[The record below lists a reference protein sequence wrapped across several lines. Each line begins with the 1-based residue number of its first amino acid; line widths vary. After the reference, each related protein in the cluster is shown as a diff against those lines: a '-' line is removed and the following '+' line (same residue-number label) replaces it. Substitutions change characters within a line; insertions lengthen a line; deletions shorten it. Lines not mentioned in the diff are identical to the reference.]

1 LHCEHNK
8 TEHSNSTSTNWSST
22 IHSGTNNITQ
32 AIPVPKETVNE
43 KALPTE
49 ATGTQTAAVLD
60 DSGTAALKGIPES
73 TINDS
78 GSRLVSNQDDTTNS
92 THNLHALIMSQGDQT
107 VPIVLDRLENE
118 EHVSPE
124 NNTIQ
129 STGVQDDA
137 ATHLI
142 IPTLVGTSAFLH
154 YALRGSVR

>member
-1 LHCEHNK
+1 MKRPCQQKLQEHK
-8 TEHSNSTSTNWSST
+8 LLQYWM
-22 IHSGTNNITQ
+22 IVAQ
-32 AIPVPKETVNE
+32 Q
-43 KALPTE
+43 L
-49 ATGTQTAAVLD
+49 Q
-60 DSGTAALKGIPES
+60 KGVPES

-107 VPIVLDRLENE
+107 VPIVLDRLENK

-154 YALRGSVR
+154 FALRGSVR